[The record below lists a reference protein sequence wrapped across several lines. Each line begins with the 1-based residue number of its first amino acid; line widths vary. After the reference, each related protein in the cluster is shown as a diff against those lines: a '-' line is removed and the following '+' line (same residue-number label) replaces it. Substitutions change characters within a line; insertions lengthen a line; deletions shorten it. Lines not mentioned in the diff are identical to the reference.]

1 MSVDLL
7 NKLNSAG
14 LPVPLEVKAHI
25 AAILQHKSLR
35 KKEYWL
41 KPGQTNDMMVFIQ
54 SGLMRAY
61 YLKDDIEV
69 GSWFRSEGEFI
80 VSISSFYKEKPSV
93 EYIQAL
99 EPTEIL
105 YITKKQLYDIY
116 YTYRDFSVNAL
127 MLTIDV
133 LVEWDERVRALN
145 NTTAEERYAWLVK
158 NRPDLL
164 MRVRDKYI
172 AGFIGIRPETFSKVK
187 GEYYKGVSR

>member
-7 NKLNSAG
+7 SILNKAG
-14 LPVPLEVKAHI
+14 LPVPLDVQAYI
-25 AAILQHKSLR
+25 AKIIQHKSLR
-35 KKEYWL
+35 RKEYWL
-41 KPGQTNDMMVFIQ
+41 KPGQVNDMMVFIQ

-93 EYIQAL
+93 EYIQTL

-105 YITKKQLYDIY
+105 YITKKELYQIY
-116 YTYRDFSVNAL
+116 YQFPSFSVNAL

-145 NTTAEERYAWLVK
+145 NTTAEERYRWLVD

-164 MRVRDKYI
+164 TRVPDKYI

-187 GEYYKGVSR
+187 GEYLRG